1 MLLNNFAFRV
11 LYVLAISVTAAHATI
26 VIALRD
32 GNTIVVGADS
42 NGVGGEHVCKVF
54 QHNDTVGGISGA
66 SDKGLGFDLPAITRG
81 VVQNEKL
88 NLSDKVKQ
96 FFQIATDTAKPLL
109 NHTKTT
115 KPQEFDDW
123 VRGRR
128 PVCEVVFAT
137 REGGRAI
144 MYLATLR
151 VSQNGD
157 PLPMKPQES
166 IGPSA
171 GQSPPMRAYDGF
183 SLGESDA
190 AFRSLRSGKLPALE
204 LIPTVR
210 TLMGIAM
217 KDKPKEIDG
226 PFSILQLSASSGIT
240 WIERGTCATDPPKV
254 PAPKKKAAP
263 ARAKGR

>member
-11 LYVLAISVTAAHATI
+11 LCVLAISVTAAHATI

-42 NGVGGEHVCKVF
+42 KGVGGEHVCKVF

-66 SDKGLGFDLPAITRG
+66 S
-81 VVQNEKL
+81 EKL

-144 MYLATLR
+144 MYLATVS

-226 PFSILQLSASSGIT
+226 PFSILQLSASSGVT

-263 ARAKGR
+263 ARTKGR